1 LVGEN
6 VERQGGR
13 EGRLVRREER
23 RQGGRERREGRERG
37 RGVVRTRGPCVG
49 GPCRRLR
56 SRGPARSRRIHNLLP
71 RCRGLF
77 CVRRREGRK
86 RVRRWMRRAV
96 DDQATASQHPCRPLP
111 LSLPPYVHGSPLP
124 LPCRA
129 LHPPRL
135 GLLLLVVSVLVH
147 QLIQLALD
155 FLHVRALNA
164 ATLLLTPV
172 DEQN

>member
-71 RCRGLF
+71 RC
-77 CVRRREGRK
+77 CVFFLRKEKGGEKEGEEVDAERRK
-86 RVRRWMRRAV
+86 RSSNSKS
-96 DDQATASQHPCRPLP
+96 TP
-111 LSLPPYVHGSPLP
+111 LSTTPSLPSPLRTWVP
-124 LPCRA
+124 AASAVPR
-129 LHPPRL
+129 PPPSAPWPPP
-135 GLLLLVVSVLVH
+135 LVVSVLVH